1 MVDDSRATLSN
12 SSPEDCHWLR
22 TFVGLYLIFVGYFS
36 YSSFDQVAKNKSC
49 TFVSIRA
56 VSSRVSLLF

>member
-1 MVDDSRATLSN
+1 MVDDFRDTLSH